1 MTRFPIGLIVLVVVS
16 ALIYFGLA
24 HRVLDRM
31 RLTDK
36 AALAIV
42 AAIIVGSFI
51 DIPLPVARADVTI
64 NVGGALVPLGLAGY
78 LIGKAGTTMEKTRS
92 VAAAIVTAV
101 AVYVV
106 GALIMRGLPEPAGRF
121 AVLDMIYFVPL
132 VAGTTAYIVGRSRRA
147 SFVAAVLGVLLV
159 EIFYFIW
166 VITTGAPANTPI
178 AIGGAGAFDV
188 MILSAFFAV
197 LLAEVA
203 GEIRER
209 LQGGPQTEDRPQ
221 KLVERLK
228 NVNLTNM
235 LGIGSII
242 KKENKKDGEDR

>member
-36 AALAIV
+36 AALAII

-51 DIPLPVARADVTI
+51 DIPLPVAGANVSV

-78 LIGKAGTTMEKTRS
+78 LIAKAGTTMEKTRS
-92 VAAAIVTAV
+92 VGAAIVTAV
-101 AVYVV
+101 AIYVV
-106 GALIMRGLPEPAGRF
+106 WALIMRGLPEPAGRF

-132 VAGTTAYIVGRSRRA
+132 VAGAAAYIAGRSRRA

-159 EIFYFIW
+159 DVFYYAWI
-166 VITTGAPANTPI
+166 ITTGAPANTPI

-197 LLAEVA
+197 LLAEVV
-203 GEIRER
+203 GEVRER

-235 LGIGSII
+235 FGLGGDV
-242 KKENKKDGEDR
+242 KKEKRDGEDK